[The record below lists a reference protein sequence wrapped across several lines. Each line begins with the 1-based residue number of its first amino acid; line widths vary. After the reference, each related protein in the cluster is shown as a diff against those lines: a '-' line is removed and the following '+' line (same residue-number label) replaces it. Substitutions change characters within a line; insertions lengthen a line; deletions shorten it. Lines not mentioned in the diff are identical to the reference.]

1 MHCVT
6 LRYRQG
12 GPGHGQGVTALPTV
26 TCYTVFHCVTLR
38 YKREGP
44 GQGFTVSPPVTGYT
58 VLQARRTRTER
69 YSITASHWLHCYT
82 SLQAGRTMT
91 ERYSIT
97 ASRFLHCVT
106 LHYRRGGPGQGVTV
120 LPGVT
125 SYTVLHCVTGG
136 EDQDRALQYYRLSLV
151 TLCYTSL
158 QAGRTRTWRY
168 GITCSN
174 WLHCYTSLQAG
185 RTRTGRYSTTG
196 SH

>member
-1 MHCVT
+1 MARALQHYRQSLVTLCSTALLCVT
-6 LRYRQG
+6 SGKDQDRDLQYHRQS
-12 GPGHGQGVTALPTV
+12 L
-26 TCYTVFHCVTLR
+26 VTLC
-38 YKREGP
+38 
-44 GQGFTVSPPVTGYT
+44 YT

-82 SLQAGRTMT
+82 SLQAGRTRT

-125 SYTVLHCVTGG
+125 SYIVLHCITGG
-136 EDQDRALQYYRLSLV
+136 ADQDRALQYYRESLV
-151 TLCYTSL
+151 TLCYI
-158 QAGRTRTWRY
+158 A
-168 GITCSN
+168 
-174 WLHCYTSLQAG
+174 LQAG
-185 RTRTGRYSTTG
+185 RTRTGRYSITV